1 MVPELVERSL
11 LGKIFRDMK
20 SSTDQ
25 SKISERLHAKL
36 KISLAHCLF
45 GSQGPQY
52 LYAYKPGS
60 NPSIPI
66 AL

>member
-20 SSTDQ
+20 SSADQ
-25 SKISERLHAKL
+25 SKISERLHAKFR
-36 KISLAHCLF
+36 ISLAYCFF

-52 LYAYKPGS
+52 L
-60 NPSIPI
+60 
-66 AL
+66 